1 MLRVAGVNQEDRYQ
15 SGGSQ
20 NALIWPA
27 VKCDASL
34 TNKHRTAR
42 LPTMSLP
49 LKPLAGP
56 LRPQQSDSRSALSDR
71 SLFEHVYQFHF
82 KIISRI
88 NSMPRTFLYA
98 LRATLALF

>member
-27 VKCDASL
+27 VKYDASL

-42 LPTMSLP
+42 LPTVSSP
-49 LKPLAGP
+49 LKPPAGP
-56 LRPQQSDSRSALSDR
+56 LRHSNLIPVLLYRIDR
-71 SLFEHVYQFHF
+71 CLNTYNNFIL
-82 KIISRI
+82 K
-88 NSMPRTFLYA
+88 
-98 LRATLALF
+98 

>member
-27 VKCDASL
+27 VKYDASL

-49 LKPLAGP
+49 LKSGGVPFGHSNLIP
-56 LRPQQSDSRSALSDR
+56 VRLYRIDR
-71 SLFEHVYQFHF
+71 SLKHV
-82 KIISRI
+82 
-88 NSMPRTFLYA
+88 
-98 LRATLALF
+98 

>member
-27 VKCDASL
+27 VKYDALL

-42 LPTMSLP
+42 LSTMSLP
-49 LKPLAGP
+49 LKPGGVPSGHSNLIP
-56 LRPQQSDSRSALSDR
+56 VRLYRIDR
-71 SLFEHVYQFHF
+71 SLNTYNNFIL
-82 KIISRI
+82 K
-88 NSMPRTFLYA
+88 
-98 LRATLALF
+98 